1 MTRQS
6 AGAVIALALPGLVR
20 LGLVLVQ
27 WQGAGKP
34 AGTRPVAAAIRDA
47 RVRSTAAFGLLAC
60 DARWATWSEADNEP
74 AAAGPLRR
82 ARDRTSR
89 HDVDPHQA
97 PKQRRPL

>member
-1 MTRQS
+1 MARQL

-47 RVRSTAAFGLLAC
+47 RVRSTAASDCSPATLGERPDQKPTMSQRPPDRCEGPVTGLRGTTLILIKHRSSAV
-60 DARWATWSEADNEP
+60 
-74 AAAGPLRR
+74 L
-82 ARDRTSR
+82 
-89 HDVDPHQA
+89 
-97 PKQRRPL
+97 